1 MAETEKGGLSSID
14 STTDFSQKIRQQN
27 LESQQI
33 LDAHRKRLMDLM
45 SSRQQMPFD
54 PSMMALA
61 AGLLAPTKT
70 GGFGESLS
78 YGMTGYAAEAEKQ
91 FRREQEEAKLAYEIE
106 MAAQEQKRKIA
117 GQELFGQMI
126 SRKKQPPSPAPE
138 VVPAPQTAPAASI
151 EAPTS
156 EMATEAQVAPE
167 AAPSKVTPA
176 SIAPS
181 ATPEIMAVTEKS
193 PDQVLL
199 QVNKNDAQIK
209 NLLGK
214 IQSSG
219 SDAFADIS
227 NEEIA
232 MLEMYSPEYA
242 KMINSYRDAVN
253 KGTTLDVSRLNA
265 FVSASKLELD
275 KVQELRHQAEFAL
288 KERETIAKEASVE
301 NNLPGVGTIKM
312 PMSFWKQ
319 VDLALKSGDVGNLIK
334 LYKSNQLPINT
345 IVDSDGKLRMMTPS
359 EIDLKNKKA
368 EARFT
373 QSPIKVQ
380 IPEYGTGVFE
390 MAPVDYRDYLDAKAK
405 KDPDALQ
412 HWFNGSQF
420 SGFVVPGAKIGTQ
433 FNSPELTRP
442 APPPAPVESPAAA
455 PVEPAQRAPAPAPA
469 PAPAAPV
476 AQRAPAV
483 PSAAPRRAPTPG
495 KVLSAEELANIAAEN
510 ELQRQIRLNQAKEEE
525 ATKQAGPKKRGEKAA
540 EADVEFGVNMMKAG
554 NDAPNL
560 RIIAKDLKS
569 IATSNPSILNI
580 MQDTSIT
587 DALARTA
594 QSGLQTPWGSIS
606 IDPKDLYIAL
616 DNYSEKLKREGKPPI
631 TKKDRDAYS
640 LLLRNIAQLTVLE
653 RRLSRGEGQI
663 SDRETVLFQQVNLL
677 PSDSALAV
685 RLKSELMEQR
695 ANVTEKIGDA
705 FYKYKKKTGGSYED
719 FTHSD
724 EYKDIRTNYESKLDR
739 IRDANARLLSNA
751 PAPSSPQTAL
761 PPEAAKQLK
770 QGEVTTFKN
779 GQSWT
784 IRDGKP
790 VRVK

>member
-1 MAETEKGGLSSID
+1 MADTEKGALSSLD
-14 STTDFSQKIRQQN
+14 PTVSFAQQLQTQTSESQKV
-27 LESQQI
+27 
-33 LDAHRKRLMDLM
+33 LDEHRKRLMNLI
-45 SSRQQMPFD
+45 SSRKQMPFD

-61 AGLLAPTKT
+61 AGLLSPTKT
-70 GGFGESLS
+70 GSFGESLS
-78 YGMTGYAAEAEKQ
+78 YGMTGYSAEAEKQ
-91 FRREQEEAKLAYEIE
+91 FRREQEEAKLAYELE
-106 MAAQEQKRKIA
+106 LAAQQQKRDLLGQQFMA
-117 GQELFGQMI
+117 GMLSEV
-126 SRKKQPPSPAPE
+126 PEAP
-138 VVPAPQTAPAASI
+138 VAPAAPAVEVPMAKAPPVAVAGEVP
-151 EAPTS
+151 EAVPAAPAQAAEAAKGQTV
-156 EMATEAQVAPE
+156 EAAQVLNMPE
-167 AAPSKVTPA
+167 LALPA
-176 SIAPS
+176 VPRNRIARMTDEQI
-181 ATPEIMAVTEKS
+181 ALLKS
-193 PDQVLL
+193 FNPAMGKILEEYRKSFRENRDL
-199 QVNKNDAQIK
+199 QIK
-209 NLLGK
+209 EVDLARRLQEFELSK
-214 IQSSG
+214 RK
-219 SDAFADIS
+219 DIR
-227 NEEIA
+227 EE
-232 MLEMYSPEYA
+232 
-242 KMINSYRDAVN
+242 R
-253 KGTTLDVSRLNA
+253 
-265 FVSASKLELD
+265 
-275 KVQELRHQAEFAL
+275 KVRTEEQ
-288 KERETIAKEASVE
+288 SVE
-301 NNLPGVGTIKM
+301 RNLPGVGTIKM
-312 PMSFWKQ
+312 PISFWGE
-319 VDLALKSGDVGNLIK
+319 VDTALKSGDVGNLIK

-345 IVDSDGKLRMMTPS
+345 TVDSDGKLRMMTPS

-405 KDPDALQ
+405 KDPNALQ

-442 APPPAPVESPAAA
+442 APAPAPVEPPAAA

-483 PSAAPRRAPTPG
+483 PSAAPQKAPTPG

-510 ELQRQIRLNQAKEEE
+510 ELQRQIRLNKAKEEE
-525 ATKQAGPKKRGEKAA
+525 STAQAGPKKRAEKET
-540 EADVEFGVNMMKAG
+540 EADVEFGTNMIKAG
-554 NDAPNL
+554 NDAANL
-560 RIIAKDLKS
+560 RIIAKDLRS
-569 IATSNPSILNI
+569 IATSNPKILDI
-580 MQDTSIT
+580 MQDTTIT
-587 DALARTA
+587 DALARTV
-594 QSGLQTPWGSIS
+594 QTGLQTPWGSIS
-606 IDPKDLYIAL
+606 IDPKDLYTAIN
-616 DNYSEKLKREGKPPI
+616 NYSASKPGI

-739 IRDANARLLSNA
+739 IRDANAQLLGGARPS
-751 PAPSSPQTAL
+751 APSAPQTAL

>member
-1 MAETEKGGLSSID
+1 MADTEKGALSSLD
-14 STTDFSQKIRQQN
+14 PTVSFAQQLQTQTSESQKV
-27 LESQQI
+27 
-33 LDAHRKRLMDLM
+33 LDEHRKRLMNLI

-61 AGLLAPTKT
+61 AGLLSPTKT
-70 GGFGESLS
+70 GSFGESLS
-78 YGMTGYAAEAEKQ
+78 YGMTGYATEAEKQ
-91 FRREQEEAKLAYEIE
+91 FRRQQEEAKLAYELE
-106 MAAQEQKRKIA
+106 LAAQQQKRDLLGQQFMA
-117 GQELFGQMI
+117 GMLSEV
-126 SRKKQPPSPAPE
+126 PEAP
-138 VVPAPQTAPAASI
+138 VAPAAPAVKVPMA
-151 EAPTS
+151 EAPPVAVAGEVPEAVPAAPAQAAEAAKSQTV
-156 EMATEAQVAPE
+156 EAAQVLNMPE
-167 AAPSKVTPA
+167 LALPA
-176 SIAPS
+176 VPRNRIARMTDEQI
-181 ATPEIMAVTEKS
+181 ALLKS
-193 PDQVLL
+193 FNPAMGKILEEYRKSFRENRDL
-199 QVNKNDAQIK
+199 QIK
-209 NLLGK
+209 EVDLARRLQEFELSKRKDIREERK
-214 IQSSG
+214 IEV
-219 SDAFADIS
+219 D
-227 NEEIA
+227 
-232 MLEMYSPEYA
+232 
-242 KMINSYRDAVN
+242 
-253 KGTTLDVSRLNA
+253 
-265 FVSASKLELD
+265 
-275 KVQELRHQAEFAL
+275 
-288 KERETIAKEASVE
+288 EASVE
-301 NNLPGVGTIKM
+301 NNLPGVGTIKK

-319 VDLALKSGDVGNLIK
+319 VDLALKSGDVNNLIK
-334 LYKSNQLPINT
+334 LYKNNQLPINT

-359 EIDLKNKKA
+359 EIELKNRKA

-373 QSPIKVQ
+373 QKPEKYQ
-380 IPEYGTGVFE
+380 IPEYGTGLYE
-390 MAPVDYRDYLDAKAK
+390 LAPVQYQDYIEARSKG
-405 KDPDALQ
+405 PDALQ
-412 HWFNGSQF
+412 HWFNDSPF
-420 SGFVVPGAKIGTQ
+420 RGFVVPGAKIGTQ

-442 APPPAPVESPAAA
+442 APPPAPVEPPAAA

-483 PSAAPRRAPTPG
+483 PSAAPQKAPTPG

-510 ELQRQIRLNQAKEEE
+510 ELQRQIRLNQTKEEE
-525 ATKQAGPKKRGEKAA
+525 ATKQAGPKKRAERAA

-663 SDRETVLFQQVNLL
+663 SDRETILFQQVNLL

-685 RLKSELMEQR
+685 RLKSELMEER

-761 PPEAAKQLK
+761 PPEAARQLK
-770 QGEVTTFKN
+770 QGEITTFKN

-790 VRVK
+790 VRIK

>member
-1 MAETEKGGLSSID
+1 MADTENGGLSSID
-14 STTDFSQKIRQQN
+14 PTASFAQQLQTQTSESQKV
-27 LESQQI
+27 
-33 LDAHRKRLMDLM
+33 LDEHRKRLMNLI
-45 SSRQQMPFD
+45 SSRKQMPFD
-54 PSMMALA
+54 PSLMALA
-61 AGLLAPTKT
+61 AGLLSPTKT
-70 GGFGESLS
+70 GSFGESLS
-78 YGMTGYAAEAEKQ
+78 YGMTGYSAEAEKQ
-91 FRREQEEAKLAYEIE
+91 FRREQEEAKLAYELE
-106 MAAQEQKRKIA
+106 LAAQQQKRDLLGQQFMA
-117 GQELFGQMI
+117 GMLSEV
-126 SRKKQPPSPAPE
+126 PEAP
-138 VVPAPQTAPAASI
+138 VAPAAPAVKVPMAKAPPVAVAGEVP
-151 EAPTS
+151 EAVPAAPAQAAEAAKGQTV
-156 EMATEAQVAPE
+156 EAAQVLNMPE
-167 AAPSKVTPA
+167 LALPA
-176 SIAPS
+176 VPRNRIARMTDEQI
-181 ATPEIMAVTEKS
+181 ALLKS
-193 PDQVLL
+193 FNPAMGKILEEYRKSFRENRDL
-199 QVNKNDAQIK
+199 QIK
-209 NLLGK
+209 EVDLARRLQEFELSK
-214 IQSSG
+214 RK
-219 SDAFADIS
+219 DIR
-227 NEEIA
+227 EE
-232 MLEMYSPEYA
+232 
-242 KMINSYRDAVN
+242 R
-253 KGTTLDVSRLNA
+253 
-265 FVSASKLELD
+265 
-275 KVQELRHQAEFAL
+275 KVRTEEQ
-288 KERETIAKEASVE
+288 SVE
-301 NNLPGVGTIKM
+301 RNLPGVGTIKM
-312 PMSFWKQ
+312 PISFWGE
-319 VDLALKSGDVGNLIK
+319 VDTALKSGDVGNLIK

-345 IVDSDGKLRMMTPS
+345 TVDSDGKLRMMTPS
-359 EIDLKNKKA
+359 EIELKNKKA

-405 KDPDALQ
+405 KDPNALQ

-442 APPPAPVESPAAA
+442 APPPAPVEPPAAA
-455 PVEPAQRAPAPAPA
+455 PVEPAQRAPA

-510 ELQRQIRLNQAKEEE
+510 ELERQIRLNKAKEEE
-525 ATKQAGPKKRGEKAA
+525 STAQTGTRERAKEEAK
-540 EADVEFGVNMMKAG
+540 ADVEFGFNMMKAG

-560 RIIAKDLKS
+560 RIIAKDLRS
-569 IATSNPSILNI
+569 IATSNTKILDI
-580 MQDTSIT
+580 MQDTTIT
-587 DALARTA
+587 DALARTV
-594 QSGLQTPWGSIS
+594 QTGLQTPWGSIS
-606 IDPKDLYIAL
+606 IDPKDLYTAIN
-616 DNYSEKLKREGKPPI
+616 NYSASKPGI

-685 RLKSELMEQR
+685 RLKSELMEER

-739 IRDANARLLSNA
+739 IRDANARLLSNT
-751 PAPSSPQTAL
+751 PAPSAPQTAL